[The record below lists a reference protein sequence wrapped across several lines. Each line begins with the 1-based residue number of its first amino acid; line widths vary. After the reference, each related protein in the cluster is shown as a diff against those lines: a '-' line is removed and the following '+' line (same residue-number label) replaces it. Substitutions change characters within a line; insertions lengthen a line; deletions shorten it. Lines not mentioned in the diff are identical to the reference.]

1 LWYNKPM
8 FYKTCAFFLLFMAS
22 TAFAETTPPAASR
35 IDGVTIRYYSTLYEA
50 FEAAEGTSID
60 IPDEITILSDLILD
74 KPIIIDTLKHI
85 RITAADGN
93 RTIQRGSGNLE
104 NPLFWLKGDNATLT
118 LGKPYMGSE
127 LVIDGGY
134 LNTPSIEAHAPLI
147 TINGRNSKLIM
158 YDKVFLQNNYSNAN
172 CASSDTYRNGSGI
185 FIRTVADDLENQA
198 EFIMKGGTIRGNINN
213 QQNPTPC
220 GGGILIAGFGFFIM
234 EGGEIMNN
242 TAYRS
247 GGGFHTGGRGTFLKT
262 GGIIYGSD
270 APVGYRNTVI
280 DGTSRPII
288 YGHALCAAYTL
299 KYEEL
304 YAFRDDTVGENE
316 TLTFI
321 GDPVL
326 ATLDLFGKGD
336 KWSRSNE
343 IQKNRPWLIIVV
355 ASVLALGGVLFFLIN
370 RRKHKTISA
379 GKTAAIESAAD
390 LSPREKDIFYLLMTE
405 LSTKE
410 IAKKMEL
417 TYSGVNFHIQKL
429 YAKLGVQSR
438 TELLAKF
445 IVPPPPPTYKP

>member
-1 LWYNKPM
+1 M
-8 FYKTCAFFLLFMAS
+8 FSKSWAFFLLLAAS
-22 TAFAETTPPAASR
+22 TAFADTSKPAASR
-35 IDGVTIRYYSTLYEA
+35 MEGVTVHYYAALHEA
-50 FEAAEGTSID
+50 FEAASGTSVD
-60 IPDEITILSDLILD
+60 TPDEITVLVDIILD
-74 KPIIIDTLKHI
+74 KPIIIDTAKHI
-85 RITAADGN
+85 RLVAADGG

-104 NPLFWLKGDNATLT
+104 NPLFWLLGDSATLT
-118 LGKPYMGSE
+118 LGKPYMGND

-134 LNTPSIEAHAPLI
+134 LNTPPIEAHAPLI

-172 CASSDTYRNGSGI
+172 CASSDTYRNGAGI
-185 FIRTVADDLENQA
+185 FIRTIADDLDNQA

-247 GGGFHTGGRGTFLKT
+247 GGGFHTGGRGTFKKT

-270 APVGYRNTVI
+270 APDGYRNTVI

-288 YGHALCAAYTL
+288 YGHALCAAHTL

-326 ATLDLFGKGD
+326 ANLDLFGKGD

-343 IQKNRPWLIIVV
+343 IENKINHPWWIIVI
-355 ASVLALGGVLFFLIN
+355 ASLIATALAFGCVLFFLTVK
-370 RRKHKTISA
+370 RKQQAIPDED
-379 GKTAAIESAAD
+379 TAAVELSVE
-390 LSPREKDIFYLLMTE
+390 LSPREKEIFDLLLTD
-405 LSTKE
+405 LPVKH
-410 IAKKMEL
+410 IANDLKI
-417 TYSGVNFHIQKL
+417 TYSGVNFHIKNL
-429 YAKLGVQSR
+429 YSKLGVQSR
-438 TELLAKF
+438 TELLVKF
-445 IVPPPPPTYKP
+445 RK